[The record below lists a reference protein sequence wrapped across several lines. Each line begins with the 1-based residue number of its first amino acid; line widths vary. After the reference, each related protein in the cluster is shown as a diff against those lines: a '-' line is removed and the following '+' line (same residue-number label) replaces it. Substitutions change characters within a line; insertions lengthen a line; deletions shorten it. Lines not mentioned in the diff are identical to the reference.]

1 MRKAGN
7 SFRKAAGFVDIMFT
21 CQMTGKSEVWGTIM
35 GKETLAGLMQC
46 LKVKLVLHVGLKQKG
61 LSLRKALGEDQGMDQ
76 SMVQPRKRP
85 GRTSCLNQ
93 ALHQAEGNPCFSCAG

>member
-21 CQMTGKSEVWGTIM
+21 CQMTGKSEVWGTMM

-46 LKVKLVLHVGLKQKG
+46 LKVKLVLLVK
-61 LSLRKALGEDQGMDQ
+61 
-76 SMVQPRKRP
+76 
-85 GRTSCLNQ
+85 
-93 ALHQAEGNPCFSCAG
+93 